1 MASYVLKLL
10 ARIDR
15 YPIWKI
21 WHKVCI
27 LGARS
32 KYNSALKEIIFLFCY
47 VTLLLS
53 NENTSFY
60 S

>member
-1 MASYVLKLL
+1 MTDAPYG
-10 ARIDR
+10 R
-15 YPIWKI
+15 YGI
-21 WHKVCI
+21 KVCI